1 MFYYTDFLNTFVIYK
16 AFMGKIDWF
25 QEDYSIL
32 LIVLLILLALFSY
45 IIYCCIEFY
54 FIELIQKVS
63 NNRNVVLK
71 QDFQKVVVFKTDIE
85 RLIKYWNNPLFLNV
99 KTAKSLNMFW
109 NYNKFLKVF
118 PKNNSKIIKYENYI
132 ALIEIKTK
140 EDLIEILKNITDFN
154 KNKNKNNIL
163 LIFEISLAKAN
174 MIYDD
179 NNKKIV

>member
-1 MFYYTDFLNTFVIYK
+1 MFYNTDTDFLNTSVIYETLK
-16 AFMGKIDWF
+16 RKTECSS
-25 QEDYSIL
+25 QNDYSLELFVFFIIL
-32 LIVLLILLALFSY
+32 VLFSY

-54 FIELIQKVS
+54 FTELIQKVS

-71 QDFQKVVVFKTDIE
+71 QDFQKVVVLKTDIE

-99 KTAKSLNMFW
+99 VTVKSLNTFW
-109 NYNKFLKVF
+109 NYNKFLKLF

-154 KNKNKNNIL
+154 KNKNNIF
-163 LIFEISLAKAN
+163 LISKISLAKAN
-174 MIYDD
+174 MIYD